1 MINTL
6 LSENIIIVAS
16 AGNNIGQEVDYP
28 AKYTNVI
35 SVGSIDEN
43 GEIDILGSQGKID
56 VYAPGKNIVTTSKN
70 GKYETVRGTSFSAA
84 YVTGILANG
93 ISNGMINKNTNNENI
108 IQQSINYLKTNHP
121 K

>member
-35 SVGSIDEN
+35 SVGSID
-43 GEIDILGSQGKID
+43 
-56 VYAPGKNIVTTSKN
+56 KN
-70 GKYETVRGTSFSAA
+70 GKRGRLQGFARD
-84 YVTGILANG
+84 YC
-93 ISNGMINKNTNNENI
+93 K
-108 IQQSINYLKTNHP
+108 
-121 K
+121 